1 MIALVVGGAPCV
13 WGDVDE
19 AKRLCSF
26 DAVYCVKQAGIHWPI
41 SFDIWVTLHPEHMD
55 EFEAERHGLGLP
67 NGYEIVAPPP
77 EELGS
82 HGGKGR
88 IGRRV
93 SYKFDGG
100 GSASSGIYAAKV
112 ALDDGFDVVL
122 AGVPLDDSGHFL
134 PLTTNNYGQRRGDI
148 WSKRPDAF
156 ITEFNRALSHLM
168 GRVKS
173 MSGYTMKVLGKPGK

>member
-1 MIALVVGGAPCV
+1 MIALVVGCAPCV
-13 WGDVDE
+13 WEDVE
-19 AKRLCSF
+19 ASF
-26 DAVYCVKQAGIHWPI
+26 ELGAYDAVYCVKQIGIHWPG
-41 SFDIWVTLHPEHMD
+41 SFDVWVTLHPEHMD
-55 EFEAERHGLGLP
+55 EFEADRHTRGLP

-77 EELGS
+77 DELGS
-82 HGGKGR
+82 HGAKGR

-100 GSASSGIYAAKV
+100 GSTSSGIYAAKV
-112 ALDDGFDVVL
+112 ALEDGFDVVL

-148 WSKRPDAF
+148 WSRRPDAF
-156 ITEFNRALSHLM
+156 ITEFHRAVPYLM

-173 MSGYTMKVLGKPGK
+173 MSGYTMKVLGKPGN